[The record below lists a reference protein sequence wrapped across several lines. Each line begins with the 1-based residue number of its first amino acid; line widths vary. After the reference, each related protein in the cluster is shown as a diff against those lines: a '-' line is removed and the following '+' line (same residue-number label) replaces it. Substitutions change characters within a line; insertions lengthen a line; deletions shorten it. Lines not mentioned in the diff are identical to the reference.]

1 MPHEIPEDADPAE
14 CFARE
19 MRIKNAL
26 EVALYRDDLLA
37 IVRAY
42 CNRDRP
48 HAPGEVCPV
57 CLVYHPGPD
66 DVMTLS

>member
-26 EVALYRDDLLA
+26 EAALHPDEIRQIHAQEHARLRAA
-37 IVRAY
+37 IHGAVCRICWCY
-42 CNRDRP
+42 V
-48 HAPGEVCPV
+48 PGEE
-57 CLVYHPGPD
+57 D
-66 DVMTLS
+66 TMTLT